1 MPFTWISVRRTVIQ
15 LTESVQAVKEVQCLL
30 QLLPPVEMGTTHNRS
45 AMSVFNTATDNSLQ
59 PSGDYCQLPTRGELG
74 ERAFDTI
81 RFWME
86 EGHSQLLSREQ
97 ALQIAVW
104 GLKGAGASQDIITEV
119 IADLVELPDNLG

>member
-1 MPFTWISVRRTVIQ
+1 MAFTWISVQRTVIQ
-15 LTESVQAVKEVQCLL
+15 PTESVQAAKEVQCLL

-59 PSGDYCQLPTRGELG
+59 QEGLLLPTREELG
-74 ERAFDTI
+74 ERAFETI

-104 GLKGAGASQDIITEV
+104 GLKSAGASQDIITEV